1 MWELLPIP
9 EFDGGDSLRL
19 LIAYVGGE
27 AAAGVERELEN
38 LRQRYPRLTVTIARR
53 EIRKWLRESAEGQ
66 RVEGVV
72 GALLGEGCKVRRCGL
87 DGAPPESVNGIGAS
101 C

>member
-9 EFDGGDSLRL
+9 EFDGGDSLHAGKADAGRR
-19 LIAYVGGE
+19 
-27 AAAGVERELEN
+27 AAIGVERELEN

-53 EIRKWLRESAEGQ
+53 EIRRWLQESAEGQ

-72 GALLGEGCKVRRCGL
+72 GELLRG
-87 DGAPPESVNGIGAS
+87 
-101 C
+101 